1 MKKGRKFSK
10 LYAIMALLTFGVIGF
25 VLTDYSK
32 NIDKKNRINSGS
44 IWLKEIVTNDIPE
57 ITNATND
64 WQRVNLLREWGHS
77 NIDWSSRKALL
88 DQDKSFNFYDKSAVD
103 IFSAFFQDKG
113 GVMCGGTA
121 YSLKK
126 LYQLF
131 GFKAYAYDMGKPG
144 VMTHVVTLVE
154 IKFQNSVKLVVQ
166 DATFDITYADNQG
179 EPLDYFDLL
188 SLLSSHKHEAIN
200 IIYGKSENGD
210 FLLHPDDKSQYSQ
223 IISLKDSPF
232 VVLESGLLKFRSRLT
247 LSSFDRSFGKAI
259 KEFLVKE
266 GHPPDNIYLFLYP
279 IGGDQTV
286 IDKVKEGMT
295 VKK

>member
-1 MKKGRKFSK
+1 
-10 LYAIMALLTFGVIGF
+10 MALLTFGVIGF
-25 VLTDYSK
+25 ALTDYSK

-44 IWLKEIVTNDIPE
+44 ILLKKIVTNDIPE
-57 ITNATND
+57 ISNAAND
-64 WQRVNLLREWGHS
+64 WQRVNLLREWAYS
-77 NIDWSSRKALL
+77 NIDWSSGKALL
-88 DQDKSFNFYDKSAVD
+88 DQDKSFDFYDKSSVD

-113 GVMCGGTA
+113 GVRCGGTA

-131 GFKAYAYDMGKPG
+131 GFKAYIADMGKPS

-154 IKFQNSVKLVVQ
+154 IIFQNSVKLVVQ

-179 EPLDYFDLL
+179 EPLDYFELL

-200 IIYGKSENGD
+200 VIYGKSENGE
-210 FLLHPDDKSQYSQ
+210 FLLHPEDDKSQYNH

-232 VVLESGLLKFRSRLT
+232 VVLESGVLKFRSRLT
-247 LSSFDRSFGKAI
+247 LSSFDRRFGKAI

-266 GHPPDNIYLFLYP
+266 GHPPHILYLFLYP
-279 IGGDQTV
+279 IGGDLTV